1 MSLFKDLLEMV
12 IPVAHA
18 DEEEPVIVEKGEE
31 EDAAVDEAIEEED
44 EEDEDEDDEDDEE
57 ELEDPLETMREDVLA
72 SAGCK
77 PYTDDYEACA
87 ARVQAHA
94 DKIAEMEAN
103 GEDVHHMHD
112 NAEDCV
118 EEFFAREEYILHHV
132 APKLFHKLK

>member
-1 MSLFKDLLEMV
+1 M
-12 IPVAHA
+12 
-18 DEEEPVIVEKGEE
+18 IVEKGEE

-72 SAGCK
+72 LAGCK